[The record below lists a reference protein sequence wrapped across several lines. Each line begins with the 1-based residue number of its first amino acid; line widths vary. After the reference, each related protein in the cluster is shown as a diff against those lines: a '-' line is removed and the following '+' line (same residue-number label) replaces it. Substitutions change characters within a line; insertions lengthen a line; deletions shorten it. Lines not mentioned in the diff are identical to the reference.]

1 MYRILLLSFMLFS
14 FAVYSQGTAGI
25 YKVRW
30 HVDKRLTNN
39 FTIDNGFGSQNNLTI
54 PNHLYDSVVQRIIQV
69 VTEDLRTETRLLYL
83 TNDRGNQLVTSSRI
97 DQVGGLPRGTKRK
110 AMHAEYLEYY
120 VKFRIHV
127 GVTKSGT
134 IGNEMVNYSRLRPY
148 VRVKMKA
155 KTLNR
160 FQTKRKSVRQGG
172 FPSIGSVEFQV
183 GGTTMSNNNALPIE
197 QVVNMVFKG
206 LSRFESKIK

>member
-1 MYRILLLSFMLFS
+1 
-14 FAVYSQGTAGI
+14 
-25 YKVRW
+25 
-30 HVDKRLTNN
+30 
-39 FTIDNGFGSQNNLTI
+39 
-54 PNHLYDSVVQRIIQV
+54 
-69 VTEDLRTETRLLYL
+69 LRTETRLLYL